1 MQHERLLEAWL
12 AEHKDSTAK
21 AYRPVATKFL
31 AEVALEP
38 SAIRAWVSA
47 LEGKVATRARK
58 VATVASL
65 LAYAYKHRFIE
76 IDLGVVLER
85 PKREPKKAALIDV
98 SLVQELLGA
107 ADLGRDRLLIQVLYE
122 LGLSP
127 EAVVNLRFQDITE
140 GSTELLSA
148 LRAFQGEAEPD
159 RFVFLSYRNKR
170 LAARD
175 VRYIVDGI
183 AREAGHEELGTLWLR
198 KAHHWKDP
206 KPVRAWNI
214 RQNVEGPF
222 GIVYGLRD
230 PRTGT
235 LKYVG
240 MTRQRLHERLK
251 CHMSKAN
258 TKSRNRA
265 AGWLRGL
272 LAEGLQPT
280 AEVLAVAA
288 TRDELLYLER
298 LHISRARHEGHP
310 LVNTTH
316 VWSFRETQKRLK
328 KGLGPV

>member
-1 MQHERLLEAWL
+1 MHHEKLLEAWL
-12 AEHKDSTAK
+12 AEHKASSAVI
-21 AYRPVATKFL
+21 YRPVAQKFL

-38 SAIRAWVSA
+38 SAIQAWAEA
-47 LEGKVATRARK
+47 LEGKTATMSRK
-58 VATVASL
+58 VSTVASL
-65 LAYAYKHRFIE
+65 LAYAYEHGFIE
-76 IDLGVVLER
+76 ADLGIALKR
-85 PKREPKKAALIDV
+85 PKHASKKAVAIDV

-107 ADLGRDRLLIQVLYE
+107 ADKGRDRLLIQVLYE

-127 EAVVNLRFQDITE
+127 EAAVQLRFQDITE
-140 GSTELLSA
+140 ASPELTQALSE
-148 LRAFQGEAEPD
+148 FQGDAEPD
-159 RFVFLSYRNKR
+159 RLVFLSYRSKG
-170 LAARD
+170 LTARD
-175 VRYIVDGI
+175 ARRIVEDI
-183 AREAGHEELGTLWLR
+183 AREAGHEELDTSWLR

-214 RQNVEGPF
+214 KHRAEGPF

-230 PRTGT
+230 PRTGA

-240 MTRQRLHERLK
+240 MTRLRLQDRLR

-272 LAEGLQPT
+272 LAEGLQPV

-288 TRDELLYLER
+288 NRDELLYLER

-316 VWSFRETQKRLK
+316 VWSFRETQKRLT
-328 KGLGPV
+328 KGLTLV